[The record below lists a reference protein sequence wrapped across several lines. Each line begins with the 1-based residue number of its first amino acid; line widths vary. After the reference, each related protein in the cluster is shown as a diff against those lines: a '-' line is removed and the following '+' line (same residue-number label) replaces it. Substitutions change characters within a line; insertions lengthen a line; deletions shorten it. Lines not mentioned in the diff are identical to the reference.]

1 MKFRVLGA
9 SIILMMVMGTVYSY
23 GVFRVPIEALFSIGS
38 TESGLPYMT
47 ALGFYALFMFFT
59 GKKLHLYKP
68 GVLILIGGGLV
79 ALGWVLSSFTDS
91 ILLLTLFYGVLGGA
105 GVGIAYG
112 VPISM
117 MPELFPDRKGLA
129 TGIVLTGFGL
139 SPLIMAPIAEL
150 LIETVGVMQTLRF
163 FGIGFAVILPLISVP
178 YFRIHKDITK
188 KIFEPSDKIRNSKQF
203 IGLYITFTI
212 GTMIGLLIIGLTSK
226 MGIEYVGISQRRV
239 AEYVG
244 VFAIFNGLGRPLFG
258 WLVDHFRV
266 KTVITGVYFIVVLA
280 AVLMGTIGEGKE
292 GIYLFSLMLFWL
304 SLGGWLAI
312 APTSTLKLFGQEAYA
327 RNFGQI
333 FTGYGLGAII
343 GVTASGAILDFIGS
357 YQVLFGFIGVIAVL
371 GIVISNKVFS

>member
-68 GVLILIGGGLV
+68 GALILIGGGLV

-129 TGIVLTGFGL
+129 TGIV
-139 SPLIMAPIAEL
+139 
-150 LIETVGVMQTLRF
+150 
-163 FGIGFAVILPLISVP
+163 
-178 YFRIHKDITK
+178 
-188 KIFEPSDKIRNSKQF
+188 
-203 IGLYITFTI
+203 
-212 GTMIGLLIIGLTSK
+212 
-226 MGIEYVGISQRRV
+226 
-239 AEYVG
+239 
-244 VFAIFNGLGRPLFG
+244 
-258 WLVDHFRV
+258 
-266 KTVITGVYFIVVLA
+266 
-280 AVLMGTIGEGKE
+280 
-292 GIYLFSLMLFWL
+292 
-304 SLGGWLAI
+304 
-312 APTSTLKLFGQEAYA
+312 
-327 RNFGQI
+327 
-333 FTGYGLGAII
+333 
-343 GVTASGAILDFIGS
+343 
-357 YQVLFGFIGVIAVL
+357 
-371 GIVISNKVFS
+371 ISNKVFS

>member
-188 KIFEPSDKIRNSKQF
+188 KIFKPSDKIRNSKQF

-280 AVLMGTIGEGKE
+280 AVLMGTIGAGKE

>member
-79 ALGWVLSSFTDS
+79 SLGWVLSSFTDS

-163 FGIGFAVILPLISVP
+163 FGIGFAAMLPLISVP

-188 KIFEPSDKIRNSKQF
+188 KIFKPSDKIRNSKQF

-266 KTVITGVYFIVVLA
+266 KTVITGVYVIVVMA
-280 AVLMGTIGEGKE
+280 AVLMGTIGAGKE

-357 YQVLFGFIGVIAVL
+357 YQVLFGFIGVIAIL